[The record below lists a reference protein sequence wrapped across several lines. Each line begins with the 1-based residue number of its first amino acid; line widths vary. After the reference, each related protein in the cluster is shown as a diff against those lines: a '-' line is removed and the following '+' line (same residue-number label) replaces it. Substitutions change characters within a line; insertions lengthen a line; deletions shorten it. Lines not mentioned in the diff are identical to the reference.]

1 MKKIIIAI
9 ILISIFVIGGG
20 FFIYKKNHTNISN
33 NSSLNDFPYN
43 STRVST
49 SDTINST
56 DNQTNDSTNSNTLE
70 NENMSSDNNSTP
82 QETKPQEETVL
93 SEFTTKIYT
102 KDSNRQNNISLTCS
116 SLNDTYLEN
125 GATFSFCNTVG
136 KASSS
141 KGYKKADVFKDGE
154 KVEALG
160 GRQLPSK
167 FYFV

>member
-1 MKKIIIAI
+1 MILQ
-9 ILISIFVIGGG
+9 ILIG
-20 FFIYKKNHTNISN
+20 N
-33 NSSLNDFPYN
+33 
-43 STRVST
+43 
-49 SDTINST
+49 
-56 DNQTNDSTNSNTLE
+56 TNSNTLE

-82 QETKPQEETVL
+82 QKTKPQEETVL

-116 SLNDTYLEN
+116 SLNDTYLED